1 MGGGA
6 GMPDFLSVDD
16 VLLIHADQIERYGG
30 DAGLRD
36 RGLLEAAVAM
46 PMAGLASGLLHADL
60 IEMAGAYLYHIVRN
74 HPFVDGNK
82 RTGTASALVF
92 LDMHDITIDAHDDDL
107 VAVVLSVARGEGS
120 KADVSAFLRRH
131 ART

>member
-46 PMAGLASGLLHADL
+46 PMAGLASGLLHGPAQGFTLATLTVMPVHDWQFWVVTVIAVGAL
-60 IEMAGAYLYHIVRN
+60 AYL
-74 HPFVDGNK
+74 
-82 RTGTASALVF
+82 
-92 LDMHDITIDAHDDDL
+92 
-107 VAVVLSVARGEGS
+107 
-120 KADVSAFLRRH
+120 LRRVVP
-131 ART
+131 AGLLGKKKPGTKTSLTIGGKAVGEKKK